1 VFVNVNL
8 AFKTAQKLLF
18 QGFKHII
25 GFLEVI
31 GGVDGAKRGET
42 YSFEG

>member
-8 AFKTAQKLLF
+8 AFKITQKLLF

-31 GGVDGAKRGET
+31 GGVDGVKEGKT